1 MRRFLII
8 GILGLVVIAV
18 AIGLNFWFN
27 GETTNIAN
35 APESAPRASVPP
47 SASTRGSGIPV
58 PSPPPVAAYRPGSS
72 SSDASAKNAD
82 TQGVSDAIKPS
93 FDVVRINPEGD
104 AVIAGRAA
112 PGAEVRIYDSGKL
125 IGTVTADS
133 RGEWVYLPT
142 TPLPGGQRELSL
154 TATNLDNTVVDSE
167 AVVVLAVPDRTP
179 HEQVAGV
186 ENGAI
191 VAKRKVDSRETS
203 DSPAV
208 KGPLAVLV
216 QRDGSKPSRVLQK
229 PTEAGGVRK
238 GNLSVDVVDYDEAGN
253 ISIGGKG
260 KPGTDVQVY
269 LNNKLVGRATTS
281 PDGEW
286 QIIPDDQ
293 VLPGIYKLRVDAI
306 SGGKV
311 VARVELPFSRAQQ
324 VANIEGESLVIVQP
338 GNSLWRIARRTM
350 GSGMKYA
357 MIYDA
362 NRAQILNPDLI
373 FPGQVFALPQT
384 N

>member
-1 MRRFLII
+1 LRRFLII
-8 GILGLVVIAV
+8 GILGLVVIAG

-27 GETTNIAN
+27 GETTNVAN
-35 APESAPRASVPP
+35 APVSEPSASVPP
-47 SASTRGSGIPV
+47 NASSRGSGIPV
-58 PSPPPVAAYRPGSS
+58 PSPPPVAAYRSGPSPL
-72 SSDASAKNAD
+72 DASSKNTE
-82 TQGVSDAIKPS
+82 TQGISETIKPA

-112 PGAEVRIYDSGKL
+112 PGADVRIYDGGKL

-142 TPLPGGQRELSL
+142 TPLPEGQRELSL
-154 TATNLDNTVVDSE
+154 TATNLDKTVVESE
-167 AVVVLAVPDRTP
+167 AVVVLAVPSRAAP
-179 HEQVAGV
+179 QQVADMKAG
-186 ENGAI
+186 GT
-191 VAKRKVDSRETS
+191 VAKRKIETGDSQR
-203 DSPAV
+203 V
-208 KGPLAVLV
+208 KGSLAVLV

-238 GNLSVDVVDYDEAGN
+238 GNLSVDIVDYDEAGN

-269 LNNKLVGRATTS
+269 LNNKLVGGAITS
-281 PDGEW
+281 PEGEW
-286 QIIPDDQ
+286 QITPDDQ

-306 SGGKV
+306 SGGQV

-362 NRAQILNPDLI
+362 NRAQILDPDMI